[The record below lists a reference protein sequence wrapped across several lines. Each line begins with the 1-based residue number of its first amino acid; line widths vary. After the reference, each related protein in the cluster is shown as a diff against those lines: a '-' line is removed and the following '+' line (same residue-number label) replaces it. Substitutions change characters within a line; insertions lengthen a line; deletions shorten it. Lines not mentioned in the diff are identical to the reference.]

1 MELSFPEQLD
11 HVKAGVLAQSEALT
25 SVASIYANA
34 LEHGGLVHVYANG
47 HSRVTVEEMV
57 VRMGAL
63 TGFHALLN
71 TGLANFTD
79 VVGAN
84 GVRLNQAIEKVE
96 GLGALILD
104 EYDISPHDAL
114 LVVSAT
120 GTTTAAVDMALAFN
134 RRYPN
139 HPLIALCSLEQA
151 SKAPPKHSSG
161 KNLYHVIQE
170 SENGL
175 LLDNCMPFGDLSVT
189 VVGQTGTYPIC
200 PLSSIGALTIVQS
213 LNELTIREL
222 DRRGVKHHVLRN
234 MHLQD
239 TQDSYELWVRDQR
252 QRYARALNSSGGTS
266 ASVDENT

>member
-1 MELSFPEQLD
+1 MELTFPMQLD
-11 HVKAGVLAQSEALT
+11 RVRDGVLAQADTLRKA
-25 SVASIYANA
+25 ASIYADA

-79 VVGAN
+79 VVGVN
-84 GVRLNQAIEKVE
+84 GVRVNQAIEKVE
-96 GLGALILD
+96 GLGALLLD
-104 EYDISPHDAL
+104 EYDIGQHDAL

-120 GTTTAAVDMALAFN
+120 GTTTAAVDMALTFSQ
-134 RRYPN
+134 RYPGR
-139 HPLIALCSLEQA
+139 PLIVLCSLEQ
-151 SKAPPKHSSG
+151 SRQAPPKHSSG
-161 KNLYHVIQE
+161 KNLHHVVQE

-175 LLDNCMPFGDLSVT
+175 LLDNCMPMGDLTVT
-189 VVGQTGTYPIC
+189 VEGQTGTYRVC
-200 PLSSIGALTIVQS
+200 PLSSIGALTIVQT

-222 DRRGVKHHVLRN
+222 DSRGAAHHVLRN
-234 MHLQD
+234 MHLND

-252 QRYARALNSSGGTS
+252 RRYARALNNPEAVEPVTGTG
-266 ASVDENT
+266 

>member
-1 MELSFPEQLD
+1 MDLTFPAQLD
-11 HVKAGVLAQSEALT
+11 RVKDGVMAQAETLEK
-25 SVASIYANA
+25 VASIYADA
-34 LEHGGLVHVYANG
+34 LQHGGLVHVYANG

-71 TGLANFTD
+71 GGLSTFTD
-79 VVGAN
+79 VIGAN

-96 GLGALILD
+96 GLGELMLN
-104 EYDISPHDAL
+104 EYDFGPHDAL
-114 LVVSAT
+114 VVVSAT
-120 GTTTAAVDMALAFN
+120 GTTVAAVDMALAFK

-139 HPLIALCSLEQA
+139 HPLIALCSLKQA
-151 SKAPPKHSSG
+151 EKAPPKHSSG
-161 KNLYHVIQE
+161 KNLNHIIQE
-170 SENGL
+170 SRNGF

-189 VVGQTGTYPIC
+189 IKGQTDTYQIC

-234 MHLQD
+234 MHLKD
-239 TQDSYELWVRDQR
+239 TEDSYELWVRDQR
-252 QRYARALNSSGGTS
+252 RRYAGTLNRAQTDSPTPNR
-266 ASVDENT
+266 